1 MKTIRELLVAVLSL
15 AELGHDEYGVTKTND
30 DIEIVRA
37 WLETFDAQP
46 QALDMPDGDGYWA
59 FEGSIYAGEGVKN
72 PKIAQ
77 YVCKVFMFHG
87 TLTSWILEK
96 GLWGIHHMHGK
107 WYRLTMPWE

>member
-1 MKTIRELLVAVLSL
+1 MVMTQRWEPVVHSLEYDLVTYAIRH
-15 AELGHDEYGVTKTND
+15 GKIPTEYRICRTVEDT
-30 DIEIVRA
+30 EP
-37 WLETFDAQP
+37 EP